1 MPLHIIKESEEFSPH
16 MAVTSMLLN
25 DGAANKRNLPVIQ
38 KSKIKSDKEIELLK
52 FLKASPAIIEKASVE
67 NMRKMI
73 SAALKDKF
81 GSDDDCCYTWVWLR
95 DFDPVENKAIF
106 EMDDKTY
113 VIGFSLQDNGLLE
126 LEDDMEEAIHHDVYT
141 TASTNDLIL
150 KGANADEEQKDSETD
165 SEVVTEIEGEPSD
178 ENPKE
183 KLKEDNMSDK
193 TEAPV
198 EFTKAQKDQIAQL
211 LKAEREAVKQ
221 EMEAAELLKSTK
233 ESLGSLEFIDEGD
246 IEVFAKGLVA
256 NTELMS
262 VVLKSLNSAKDALAA
277 KEVEMEEIKKEFA
290 TAPQSTVEGE
300 TEVTSED
307 PAAILKAKVAQ
318 LKAKA

>member
-1 MPLHIIKESEEFSPH
+1 MPLHIIKESDEFSPH
-16 MAVTSMLLN
+16 MAVTSMVLN

-52 FLKASPAIIEKASVE
+52 FLKASPTVIEKASVE

-73 SAALKDKF
+73 STALKDKF
-81 GSDDDCCYTWVWLR
+81 ASAETYTWIWLR

-126 LEDDMEEAIHHDVYT
+126 LDDDMEEAIHHDVYT

-183 KLKEDNMSDK
+183 KLKEDNMADK
-193 TEAPV
+193 PEAPEV
-198 EFTKAQKDQIAQL
+198 IEKSQ
-211 LKAEREAVKQ
+211 
-221 EMEAAELLKSTK
+221 MEAIIKAAVAEAREEERKAIEAETLLKSTK
-233 ESLGSLEFIDEGD
+233 ESLGSLEFIDESD
-246 IEVFAKGLVA
+246 VEVFAKGLVA
-256 NTELMS
+256 NTDLMS
-262 VVLKSLNSAKDALAA
+262 VVLKSLNSAKDALTA
-277 KEVEMEEIKKEFA
+277 KDAEMEEIKKEFA
-290 TAPQSTVEGE
+290 EKPQQTVEGE

-307 PAAILKAKVAQ
+307 PAAILKAQMAK
-318 LKAKA
+318 LKA

>member
-52 FLKASPAIIEKASVE
+52 FLKASPTVIEKASVE

-73 SAALKDKF
+73 STALKDKF
-81 GSDDDCCYTWVWLR
+81 ASPETYTWIWLR

-211 LKAEREAVKQ
+211 LKAEREAVKL

-233 ESLGSLEFIDEGD
+233 ESLGSLEFIEEGD

-256 NTELMS
+256 NTDLMS
-262 VVLKSLNSAKDALAA
+262 VVLKSLNSAKDALASKDA
-277 KEVEMEEIKKEFA
+277 EMEEVKKEFA
-290 TAPQSTVEGE
+290 TKPQQTVEGE

-307 PAAILKAKVAQ
+307 PAAILKAQMAK
-318 LKAKA
+318 LKA